1 MVLIFTDNEILNKDL
16 NKNIENSRVVYYPDY
31 ILEEKEANSGQ
42 GTSGTEIAAGDEQKN
57 GVETTETMEKP
68 TLSDFR
74 DSLMYDL
81 EMPSS
86 LLAIARAGAGVNNI
100 PIPKCTD
107 LGIAVFNTPGA
118 NANAVKELVICGL
131 LLSSRKVTKAIDWC
145 KTIKDEGDN
154 VGKTV
159 EKGKSAFAGP
169 EIKGKTLAVI
179 GLGAI
184 GRLVAEAA
192 VDLGMNVIGY
202 DPFLPA
208 GVALKA
214 GITVNNNLDEI
225 FPVADYITLHVPLT
239 DDTRKMICTESID
252 KMKNTV
258 RVLNFARGDLA
269 DSQAIVDALEEGKMA
284 AYVTD
289 FPSADIIGI
298 DGVIAMPHLG
308 ASTPESEENCASM
321 GADELIDYLEN
332 GNIKNSVNLP
342 AVSMAKSGVS
352 RITVIHKNQPNM
364 IATITDTI
372 SRDGI
377 NIASFEDKNR
387 GETAYSIIDV
397 DETPAQKVL
406 DDITAINGVIKVRSI
421 Y

>member
-1 MVLIFTDNEILNKDL
+1 MLTVKTLNKISNVGLSKFDEA
-16 NKNIENSRVVYYPDY
+16 KYTIDDSAQSPDA
-31 ILEEKEANSGQ
+31 IMVRS
-42 GTSGTEIAAGDEQKN
+42 AAMHD
-57 GVETTETMEKP
+57 M
-68 TLSDFR
+68 
-74 DSLMYDL
+74 

-100 PIPKCTD
+100 PIPKCTE

-208 GVALKA
+208 GTALKA